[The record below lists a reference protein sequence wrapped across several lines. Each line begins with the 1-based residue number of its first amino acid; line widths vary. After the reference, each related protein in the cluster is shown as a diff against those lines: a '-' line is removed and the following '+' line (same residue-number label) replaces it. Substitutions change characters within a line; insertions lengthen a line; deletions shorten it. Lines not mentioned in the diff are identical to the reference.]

1 MNNIKIKSEPLK
13 RIGWLSLFTAF
24 SSSLCCIIPIFAIL
38 AAGTSGIASNYL
50 WLESARPYFWSS
62 TVLTLSLAWY
72 QKLKVSGKELC
83 HCNNETLSFWQSK
96 RFLGII
102 TILSILFLSFPNYA
116 HIFLHKP
123 DSHIIINEGVFKDKV
138 ELRISGMTC
147 VACEHHVKTEIDK
160 IKGVKKSEVSYSK
173 SKAVV
178 VFDKKRT
185 SIKDIIRAINSTG
198 YSVVSK

>member
-1 MNNIKIKSEPLK
+1 MLPN
-13 RIGWLSLFTAF
+13 LSLFTAF
-24 SSSLCCIIPIFAIL
+24 TSSLCCIMPIFAIL
-38 AAGTSGIASNYL
+38 AGTSGIASNYL
-50 WLESARPYFWSS
+50 WLDSARPYFLGS
-62 TVLTLSLAWY
+62 TVVTLSLAWY